1 MDCQHFLFSV
11 RHCVIT
17 GTSQKS
23 ALHPWVEE
31 SLGRGGMV
39 CSNSANIK
47 WFSIVVSAGT
57 GLSVLVCLARL
68 TLPGLL
74 SGSLGHCLPTPGLAP
89 GTLNPI
95 LPIISDDFLPI
106 SYLSH
111 GGPARRKKLCGEC
124 ATVLGVHSGGAHGA
138 SEFRIQ

>member
-1 MDCQHFLFSV
+1 MDCQHFLFPV

-31 SLGRGGMV
+31 SLGRGGIV
-39 CSNSANIK
+39 CSNSANIR
-47 WFSIVVSAGT
+47 WFSILVSAGT
-57 GLSVLVCLARL
+57 GLCA
-68 TLPGLL
+68 GLSCSFEFAWAVKWL
-74 SGSLGHCLPTPGLAP
+74 SGALPTPGLAP

-95 LPIISDDFLPI
+95 LPIISDGFLPI
-106 SYLSH
+106 CYLSH
-111 GGPARRKKLCGEC
+111 GGPACRKQLCGER